1 MTSLD
6 STQLLQSLQT
16 GFISKTHHSINE
28 LAPSLLI
35 NDYHR
40 EKKILTSLI
49 EELSNCKSFDFSV
62 AFINNEGLAAIKQKL
77 DELAI
82 YSQAHPENPIKG
94 RILTTNYLNFTQ
106 PSALRELMQFPNIEI
121 RAYTKGGFHPKGYI
135 FEHSNYYSIIIGSAN
150 LTASALTMNQEW
162 SVKFL
167 SCTDGQIVFT
177 VREEFEEIW
186 NQADVVNEDWLES
199 YSDKYEEKKL
209 TLKLV
214 NKQIKELRKQEKE
227 SKKTDETDP
236 IIPAI
241 RAELEE
247 TQFEQFTESPSE
259 FEIEADEEEMEIV
272 PNAMQKEAMVALHN
286 LREEK
291 QNRALLIAA
300 TGTGKTYLSIFDV
313 NQVKPKKV
321 LYVAHRDMI
330 LDKSEKSFK
339 NIFPNI
345 KTGFLNGNQKDVKS
359 DYLFA
364 SVFTLAK
371 EETLKSFKKDEFDY
385 IIVDEVHHAGAES
398 YKKVIDYFTPKFL
411 LGLTATPER
420 TDGFDIFSMFHNN
433 IAYEIRLQKA
443 MEEDLLCPFHYYGL
457 SDLTVDGEVI
467 DDKSDF
473 RKLVCDER
481 IKHIERSIN
490 LYRNFAYPVKGLI
503 FCSRVDEAKE
513 LSAKLNKNGYYTK
526 YLTGENSDTE
536 RERVIQELE
545 SDENPL
551 QYIISVDIFNEGVD
565 IPSVNQVVMLRPTQ
579 SAIIFVQQL
588 GRGLRKSKG
597 KSYVSVIDFIGNYE
611 NNFFIPIAL
620 YGDNSYNK
628 DNLRKVM
635 STGSSGLPGT
645 STVQITEIARQKI
658 YQAINETNF
667 TQLKLLKEE
676 YNKLK
681 MRLARIPTM
690 MDFVNNGFI
699 DPHLFIDYAG
709 SYYEF
714 LKKMDKE
721 YTDLAPN
728 HRTSLQFISLEFSH
742 GFRMHELLLL
752 KLLIENNTV
761 TLEQFSDEL
770 SKRKVAFKGSVK
782 QILKVL
788 SRDYYRQEDQKKY
801 GEISYVSYD
810 GVAKTFAKT
819 DNFTN
824 MLQNDLYK
832 SHLLDLLEYGIKKAT
847 IKENEV
853 YGNDGLVYYRKYS
866 RKDVFKIMNFDKD
879 QNPQNVG
886 GYIIQEVD
894 GRKKCP
900 VFVTYEKAEDI
911 SSSTKYKDYFINNAR
926 FNWMSKNK
934 RYLNS
939 PDVEAILNQ
948 ENNNIQIELF
958 IKKDDNE
965 GTDFYYIGKMKTDN
979 ESKEQTQ
986 IPNEKG
992 QMLPVVNL
1000 QFDIE
1005 PSVPQNLY
1013 SYLEV

>member
-1 MTSLD
+1 MTSLNSD
-6 STQLLQSLQT
+6 QLLQSLQT
-16 GFISKTHHSINE
+16 GFISKAHHSVNE
-28 LAPSLLI
+28 LAPTLLV
-35 NDYHR
+35 NDYHK
-40 EKKILTSLI
+40 EKKILSSI
-49 EELSNCKSFDFSV
+49 VEELTSCEAFDFSV
-62 AFINNEGLAAIKQKL
+62 AFINNEGLAAIKQTL
-77 DELAI
+77 DELAQ
-82 YSQAHPENPIKG
+82 YSQNHPDKAIKG

-106 PSALRELMQFPNIEI
+106 PSALLELMQFPNIEI

-135 FEHSNYYSIIIGSAN
+135 FKQSNYYSMIIGSAN
-150 LTASALTMNQEW
+150 LTSSALTMNQEW

-167 SCTDGQIVFT
+167 SCTDGQIVYT
-177 VREEFEEIW
+177 VREEFERVWAE
-186 NQADVVNEDWLES
+186 ADVVNDKWLKG
-199 YSDKYEEKKL
+199 YSEKYEEKKL

-227 SKKTDETDP
+227 NLKNEIKNTV
-236 IIPAI
+236 IPSFQANV
-241 RAELEE
+241 EE
-247 TQFEQFTESPSE
+247 TQFEQFTESPAD
-259 FEIEADEEEMEIV
+259 FELEEEDVIEIV
-272 PNAMQKEAMVALHN
+272 PNSMQKEAMAALHN
-286 LREEK
+286 LRAEN

-321 LYVAHRDMI
+321 LYIAHRDMI

-339 NIFPNI
+339 NILPNI
-345 KTGFLNGNQKDVKS
+345 KTGFLNGNQKDVS
-359 DYLFA
+359 ADYLFA

-371 EETLKSFKKDEFDY
+371 EDTLKSFKKDEFDY

-398 YKKVIDYFTPKFL
+398 YKKVIDYFEPKFL

-457 SDLTVDGEVI
+457 TDLTVDGEVI

-473 RKLVCDER
+473 RKLICDER
-481 IKHIERSIN
+481 IKHIERSIK
-490 LYRNFAYPVKGLI
+490 LYKNFAHPVKGLI
-503 FCSRVDEAKE
+503 FCSRIEEAKE
-513 LSAKLNKNGYYTK
+513 LSEKLNNDGFYTK

-588 GRGLRKSKG
+588 GRGLRKAKN

-645 STVQITEIARQKI
+645 STVQITEVARQKI
-658 YQAINETNF
+658 YQAISETNF
-667 TQLKLLKEE
+667 TQLKLLREE

-714 LKKMDKE
+714 LKKMEKNYEDI
-721 YTDLAPN
+721 LPS
-728 HRTSLQFISLEFSH
+728 HRTSLQFISCEFSH
-742 GFRMHELLLL
+742 GFRMHEVLLL
-752 KLLIENNTV
+752 KLLLENESVSLNCFTN
-761 TLEQFSDEL
+761 EL
-770 SKRKVAFKGSVK
+770 SNRNVSFDGKVK
-782 QILKVL
+782 QILKLL
-788 SRDYYRQEDQKKY
+788 SKSYYRQEDQKKY
-801 GEISYVSYD
+801 GNISYI
-810 GVAKTFAKT
+810 TFNDSTKNFMKT
-819 DNFTN
+819 DEFLELLEN
-824 MLQNDLYK
+824 QVYK
-832 SHLLDLLEYGIKKAT
+832 SHLFDVLEYAIQKAEIKP
-847 IKENEV
+847 NEIR
-853 YGNDGLVYYRKYS
+853 GNDNLIYYRKYS

-900 VFVTYEKAEDI
+900 VFVTYEKSDDI
-911 SSSTKYKDYFINNAR
+911 ASSTKYKDYFIDNTR

-934 RYLNS
+934 RYIKS
-939 PDVEAILNQ
+939 PDVDAILHQ
-948 ENNNIQIELF
+948 TENNIQIELF

-965 GTDFYYIGKMKTDN
+965 GTDFYYIGNMKTDFD
-979 ESKEQTQ
+979 SKEQTE

-1005 PSVPQNLY
+1005 PPVPQNLY
-1013 SYLEV
+1013 NYLEA

>member
-16 GFISKTHHSINE
+16 GFISKTHHSVNE
-28 LAPSLLI
+28 LAPTLLV
-35 NDYHR
+35 NDYHKER
-40 EKKILTSLI
+40 KILSSLVD
-49 EELSNCKSFDFSV
+49 ELSTCQAFDFSV
-62 AFINNEGLAAIKQKL
+62 AFINNEGLAAIKQTL
-77 DELAI
+77 DEIAQ
-82 YSQAHPENPIKG
+82 YSKKYPEKAIKG

-106 PSALRELMQFPNIEI
+106 PSALKELMQFPNIEI

-135 FEHSNYYSIIIGSAN
+135 FKQSNYYSMIIGSAN
-150 LTASALTMNQEW
+150 LTSSALTMNQEW

-167 SCTDGQIVFT
+167 SCTDGQIVYT
-177 VREEFEEIW
+177 VQEEFERVWKE
-186 NQADVVNEDWLES
+186 ADVVNAQWLDN
-199 YSDKYEEKKL
+199 YSNKYEEKKL

-214 NKQIKELRKQEKE
+214 NKQIKQLRKQEKE
-227 SKKTDETDP
+227 SNNSQFEISYPLSSNAADVT
-236 IIPAI
+236 
-241 RAELEE
+241 E
-247 TQFEQFTESPSE
+247 TQFEQFTESP
-259 FEIEADEEEMEIV
+259 ADFDTDEDDVIEIV
-272 PNAMQKEAMVALHN
+272 PNAMQKEAMAALHN

-339 NIFPNI
+339 NILPDI
-345 KTGFLNGNQKDVKS
+345 KTGFLKGNKKDIS
-359 DYLFA
+359 ADYLFA

-398 YKKVIDYFTPKFL
+398 YKKVIEYFEPKFL

-433 IAYEIRLQKA
+433 IAYEIRLQRA

-473 RKLVCDER
+473 RKLVCKER

-503 FCSRVDEAKE
+503 FCSRVEEAKE
-513 LSAKLNKNGYYTK
+513 LSEKLNKDGYYTK

-536 RERVIQELE
+536 RERTIQELE

-588 GRGLRKSKG
+588 GRGLRKAKN

-628 DNLRKVM
+628 DNLRKAM

-658 YQAINETNF
+658 YQSINDTNF

-681 MRLARIPTM
+681 MRLAKIPTM

-699 DPHLFIDYAG
+699 DPLLFIDYKG
-709 SYYEF
+709 SYYAFKCSIE
-714 LKKMDKE
+714 KKPEEISIKH
-721 YTDLAPN
+721 LC
-728 HRTSLQFISLEFSH
+728 SLQFFSLEFAH
-742 GFRMHELLLL
+742 GIRLHELLLISL
-752 KLLIENNTV
+752 LLKNDKIEIKEFINELAKYNIKLTKNDFKGMLNLLSSDFYTQNDKKKYSEIKYITYENNEIKKTNEFTKLLQSEIYK
-761 TLEQFSDEL
+761 SEL
-770 SKRKVAFKGSVK
+770 SDC
-782 QILKVL
+782 I
-788 SRDYYRQEDQKKY
+788 
-801 GEISYVSYD
+801 
-810 GVAKTFAKT
+810 
-819 DNFTN
+819 
-824 MLQNDLYK
+824 
-832 SHLLDLLEYGIKKAT
+832 EYGIKRAT
-847 IKENEV
+847 LKPEEKIENNNFV
-853 YGNDGLVYYRKYS
+853 LYRKYS
-866 RKDVFKIMNFDKD
+866 RKDVCKLLNWKSDCSSTIY
-879 QNPQNVG
+879 
-886 GYIIQEVD
+886 GYKTETTTD
-894 GRKKCP
+894 EYTCP
-900 VFVTYEKAEDI
+900 IFVTYEKSADI
-911 SSSTKYKDYFINNAR
+911 SETTKYEDVFIDNSR
-926 FNWMSKNK
+926 FSWMS
-934 RYLNS
+934 RSRRNS
-939 PDVEAILNQ
+939 KSDEVAALINQ
-948 ENNNIQIELF
+948 PNNNIKIMLF
-958 IKKDDNE
+958 VKKNDGE
-965 GTDFYYIGKMKTDN
+965 GSDFYYMGKMKYNSFEDTTMKD
-979 ESKEQTQ
+979 KE
-986 IPNEKG
+986 G
-992 QMLPVVNL
+992 SDVSVVNI
-1000 QFDIE
+1000 QFDMEI
-1005 PSVPQNLY
+1005 PVPQNLY
-1013 SYLEV
+1013 NYLEA

>member
-6 STQLLQSLQT
+6 SAQLLQSLQT

-167 SCTDGQIVFT
+167 SCTDGQIVYT
-177 VREEFEEIW
+177 VREEFEDIW
-186 NQADVVNEDWLES
+186 KQADEVNEDWLQS

-227 SKKTDETDP
+227 SNAANEPNP
-236 IIPAI
+236 IIPFF

-259 FEIEADEEEMEIV
+259 FEIEEDEEEMEIV

-286 LREEK
+286 LREDNQK
-291 QNRALLIAA
+291 RALLIAA

-345 KTGFLNGNQKDVKS
+345 KTGFLNGNQKDVNAN
-359 DYLFA
+359 YLFA

-371 EETLKSFKKDEFDY
+371 EDTLKSFKKDEFDY

-457 SDLTVDGEVI
+457 SDLTVDGEII
-467 DDKSDF
+467 DDKADF

-513 LSAKLNKNGYYTK
+513 LSTKLNHDGYYTK
-526 YLTGENSDTE
+526 YLTGENSDAE

-588 GRGLRKSKG
+588 GRGLRKFKG

-761 TLEQFSDEL
+761 ILEQFSNEL
-770 SKRKVAFKGSVK
+770 TQRKVAFKGSVK

-788 SRDYYRQEDQKKY
+788 SKEYYRQEDQKKY

-810 GVAKTFAKT
+810 ETTKTFSKT
-819 DNFTN
+819 ENFTN
-824 MLQNDLYK
+824 MLQNTLYK
-832 SHLLDLLEYGIKKAT
+832 AHLLDLLEYGINKAT
-847 IKENEV
+847 IKDNEV

-911 SSSTKYKDYFINNAR
+911 SSSTKYKDYFINNTR

-965 GTDFYYIGKMKTDN
+965 GTDFYYIGKMKTDY

-1013 SYLEV
+1013 SYLEA

>member
-6 STQLLQSLQT
+6 SAQLLQSLQT

-186 NQADVVNEDWLES
+186 NQADEVNEEWLKT

-227 SKKTDETDP
+227 SNKTDEP
-236 IIPAI
+236 NLIIPAF

-247 TQFEQFTESPSE
+247 TQFEQYTESPSE

-339 NIFPNI
+339 NTFPNI
-345 KTGFLNGNQKDVKS
+345 KTGFLNGNQKDVNA

-364 SVFTLAK
+364 SVFTLSK

-457 SDLTVDGEVI
+457 SDFTVDGEVI

-481 IKHIERSIN
+481 IKHIERSIK

-513 LSAKLNKNGYYTK
+513 LSAKLNKDGYFTK
-526 YLTGENSDTE
+526 YLTGENSDSD

-588 GRGLRKSKG
+588 GRGLRKFKG

-681 MRLARIPTM
+681 MRLARIPSM

-721 YTDLAPN
+721 YAELESK

-752 KLLIENNTV
+752 KLLVDRNAV
-761 TLEQFSDEL
+761 TLENFSNEL
-770 SKRKVAFKGSVK
+770 SQRKVTFKGSVK

-788 SRDYYRQEDQKKY
+788 SKEYYRQEDQKKY
-801 GEISYVSYD
+801 GEISYVAFDNST
-810 GVAKTFAKT
+810 KTFSKT
-819 DNFTN
+819 DNFTC
-824 MLQNDLYK
+824 MLQNQLYK
-832 SHLLDLLEYGIKKAT
+832 EHLLDLLEYGINKAT

-853 YGNDGLVYYRKYS
+853 YGDDGLVYYRKYS

-886 GYIIQEVD
+886 GYIIQEVE

-911 SSSTKYKDYFINNAR
+911 SSSTKYKDYFINNTR

-965 GTDFYYIGKMKTDN
+965 GTDFYYIGNMKTDY

-1013 SYLEV
+1013 SYLEA

>member
-1 MTSLD
+1 MANLD

-16 GFISKTHHSINE
+16 GFISKTYHSVSE
-28 LAPSLLI
+28 LAPSLLV

-40 EKKILTSLI
+40 EKKILTSLL
-49 EELSNCKSFDFSV
+49 EELTACKSFDFSV
-62 AFINNEGLAAIKQKL
+62 AFINNEGLAAIKQTL
-77 DELAI
+77 DELAV
-82 YSQAHPENPIKG
+82 YSESHPDNQIKG

-186 NQADVVNEDWLES
+186 NQADIVNEDWLNS
-199 YSDKYEEKKL
+199 YSNKYEEKKL

-227 SKKTDETDP
+227 LNKSEVAKTV
-236 IIPAI
+236 IPAF

-247 TQFEQFTESPSE
+247 TQFEQFTESPSD
-259 FEIEADEEEMEIV
+259 FEIEEDEELEIV
-272 PNAMQKEAMVALHN
+272 PNSMQEEALVALHD
-286 LREEK
+286 LREKK

-313 NQVKPKKV
+313 KQEKPRKV

-339 NIFPNI
+339 NIFPDV
-345 KTGFLNGNQKDVKS
+345 KTGFLNGNQKDVKA

-371 EETLKSFKKDEFDY
+371 EETLKLFKKDEFDY

-443 MEEDLLCPFHYYGL
+443 LEEDLLCPFHYYGL
-457 SDLTVDGEVI
+457 SDLTVNGETI
-467 DDKSDF
+467 DEKSDF
-473 RKLVCDER
+473 SKLVCDER
-481 IKHIERSIN
+481 IKHIERSVN

-513 LSAKLNKNGYYTK
+513 LSAKLNQDGFHTK
-526 YLTGENSDTE
+526 YLTGEHSDAE

-635 STGSSGLPGT
+635 NTGSSGLPGT

-667 TQLKLLKEE
+667 TQFKLLKEE

-681 MRLARIPTM
+681 MRLARMPAM

-721 YTDLAPN
+721 YTDLSPE

-761 TLEQFSDEL
+761 TLEHFTNEL
-770 SKRKVAFKGSVK
+770 LQRKVVFKGSVG
-782 QILKVL
+782 QIIKIL
-788 SRDYYRQEDQKKY
+788 SKEYYRQENQKKY
-801 GEISYVSYD
+801 GKISYVSFD
-810 GVAKTFAKT
+810 NSIKVFSKTPEFA
-819 DNFTN
+819 NLLHN
-824 MLQNDLYK
+824 EVYK
-832 SHLLDLLEYGIKKAT
+832 NHLLDLLKYGINKAT

-879 QNPQNVG
+879 QNPLNVG
-886 GYIIQEVD
+886 GYVIQEVD

-900 VFVTYEKAEDI
+900 VFVTYEKAENI
-911 SSSTKYKDYFINNAR
+911 SSSTKYKDYFISNTR

-948 ENNNIQIELF
+948 ETNNIQIELF

-965 GTDFYYIGKMKTDN
+965 GTDYYYIGNMKTDYD
-979 ESKEQTQ
+979 SKEQTQ
-986 IPNEKG
+986 ISDEKG
-992 QMLPVVNL
+992 QLLPVVNL

-1005 PSVPQNLY
+1005 PSVPLSLY
-1013 SYLEV
+1013 NYIEA

>member
-6 STQLLQSLQT
+6 SSKLLESLQT
-16 GFISKTHHSINE
+16 GFISKTYHSISE

-40 EKKILTSLI
+40 EKKILTSLLD
-49 EELSNCKSFDFSV
+49 ELTTCRSFDFSV

-82 YSQAHPENPIKG
+82 YSQAHPENPVKG

-106 PSALRELMQFPNIEI
+106 PSALQELMQFPNIEI

-135 FEHSNYYSIIIGSAN
+135 FEQSNYYSIIIGSAN

-167 SCTDGQIVFT
+167 SCTDGQIVFS

-186 NQADVVNEDWLES
+186 KQADIVDEEWLKN
-199 YSDKYEEKKL
+199 YSGKYEEKKL
-209 TLKLV
+209 ALKLV
-214 NKQIKELRKQEKE
+214 NKQIKDLRKSEKDTASFE
-227 SKKTDETDP
+227 EIKS
-236 IIPAI
+236 IIPSYRTEI
-241 RAELEE
+241 EE
-247 TQFEQFTESPSE
+247 TQFEQLTESPSE
-259 FEIEADEEEMEIV
+259 FEAVSEDEEIEII
-272 PNAMQKEAMVALHN
+272 PNTMQKEAMVALHN
-286 LREEK
+286 LREENEK
-291 QNRALLIAA
+291 RALLIAA

-313 NQVKPKKV
+313 KQEKPRKV

-339 NIFPNI
+339 NVFPDI
-345 KTGFLNGNQKDVKS
+345 KTGFLNGSRKDLNA

-371 EETLKSFKKDEFDY
+371 EDILRTFKKDEFDY
-385 IIVDEVHHAGAES
+385 IIVDEVHHAGADS
-398 YKKVIDYFTPKFL
+398 YKKIIEYFEPKFL

-457 SDLTVDGEVI
+457 SDLTVDGEI
-467 DDKSDF
+467 IEDKSDF
-473 RKLVCDER
+473 TKLVCEER

-490 LYRNFAYPVKGLI
+490 LYRNFSYPVKGLI
-503 FCSRVDEAKE
+503 FCSGVDEAKA
-513 LSAKLNKNGYYTK
+513 LSEKLNNDGYCTK
-526 YLTGENSDTE
+526 YLTGENSDLE

-565 IPSVNQVVMLRPTQ
+565 IPSINQVVMLRPTK

-588 GRGLRKSKG
+588 GRGLRKFKG
-597 KSYVSVIDFIGNYE
+597 KTYVSVIDFIGNYE

-635 STGSSGLPGT
+635 NSGSSGLPGT

-658 YQAINETNF
+658 YQAINDTNF

-681 MRLARIPTM
+681 MRLARIPSM

-714 LKKMDKE
+714 LKKIEKE
-721 YTDLAPN
+721 YPDLKPE

-752 KLLIENNTV
+752 KLLLENHTV
-761 TLEQFSDEL
+761 SLGQFSNEL
-770 SKRKVAFKGSVK
+770 SQRKVSYKGGVK

-788 SRDYYRQEDQKKY
+788 SKDYYRVEDQKKY
-801 GEISYVSYD
+801 GEISYISYD
-810 GVAKTFAKT
+810 ESTKTFSKT
-819 DNFTN
+819 DIFENL
-824 MLQNDLYK
+824 LQNNLYK
-832 SHLLDLLEYGIKKAT
+832 EHILDLLEYGINRAT
-847 IKENEV
+847 IKDNEI
-853 YGNDGLVYYRKYS
+853 YGDDGLVYYRKYS

-886 GYIIQEVD
+886 GYIIQEIE

-900 VFVTYEKAEDI
+900 VFVTYEKSEDI
-911 SSSTKYKDYFINNAR
+911 SSSTKYKDYFINNTR

-939 PDVEAILNQ
+939 PDVDAILNQ
-948 ENNNIQIELF
+948 ERNNIQIELF

-965 GTDFYYIGKMKTDN
+965 GTDFYYIGKMKTDY
-979 ESKEQTQ
+979 ESREQTQ
-986 IPNEKG
+986 IENEKG

-1000 QFDIE
+1000 QFDVL

-1013 SYLEV
+1013 NYLEA

>member
-1 MTSLD
+1 MTSLNSD
-6 STQLLQSLQT
+6 QLLQSLQT
-16 GFISKTHHSINE
+16 GFISKNYHSIND
-28 LAPSLLI
+28 LAPTLLV
-35 NDYHR
+35 NDYHK
-40 EKKILTSLI
+40 EKKILSSI
-49 EELSNCKSFDFSV
+49 VEELETCEAFDFSV
-62 AFINNEGLAAIKQKL
+62 AFINHEGLAAIKQKL
-77 DELAI
+77 DEISL
-82 YSQAHPENPIKG
+82 YSLAHPENPKKG

-106 PSALRELMQFPNIEI
+106 PSALEELMQFPNIEI

-135 FEHSNYYSIIIGSAN
+135 FKQSNYYSMIIGSAN

-167 SCTDGQIVFT
+167 SCIDGQIVST
-177 VREEFEEIW
+177 VQNEFENVWKE
-186 NQADVVNEDWLES
+186 ADVVNEEWLRN
-199 YSDKYEEKKL
+199 YANKYDEKKIA
-209 TLKLV
+209 LKLV
-214 NKQIKELRKQEKE
+214 SKQIKELRKQEGKE
-227 SKKTDETDP
+227 TKEETPTP
-236 IIPAI
+236 IFPALQ
-241 RAELEE
+241 ADLQE
-247 TQFEQFTESPSE
+247 TQFEQYTEAPSE
-259 FEIEADEEEMEIV
+259 FEYEEDDVIEIV
-272 PNAMQKEAMVALHN
+272 PNSMQKEAMVALHN
-286 LREEK
+286 LREDK
-291 QNRALLIAA
+291 QTRALLIAA

-313 NQVKPKKV
+313 NQMKPKKV

-330 LDKSEKSFK
+330 LDKAEKSFK
-339 NIFPNI
+339 NILPNI
-345 KTGFLNGNQKDVKS
+345 KTGFLKGSTKEIKA

-371 EETLKSFKKDEFDY
+371 EETLKLFKKDEFDY

-398 YKKVIDYFTPKFL
+398 YKKVIDYFEPKFL

-457 SDLTVDGEVI
+457 TDLTVDGEII
-467 DDKSDF
+467 DAKSDF
-473 RKLVCDER
+473 RKLVSDER
-481 IKHIERSIN
+481 IKHIERAIN
-490 LYRNFAYPVKGLI
+490 LYRNFEYPVKGLI
-503 FCSRVDEAKE
+503 FCSRVEEAKE
-513 LSAKLNKNGYYTK
+513 LSNKLNRDGYHTK
-526 YLTGENSDTE
+526 YLTGENSDYE
-536 RERVIQELE
+536 REAVIQQLE
-545 SDENPL
+545 SDEDPL

-565 IPSVNQVVMLRPTQ
+565 IPCVNQVVMLRPTQ

-588 GRGLRKSKG
+588 GRGLRKLKG

-635 STGSSGLPGT
+635 STGSAGLPGT
-645 STVQITEIARQKI
+645 STVQISEIARQKI
-658 YQAINETNF
+658 YQAISETSF
-667 TQLKLLKEE
+667 TQLKILKEE

-699 DPHLFIDYAG
+699 DPHLFIDYAS

-714 LKKMDKE
+714 LKKMDKDYVDIE
-721 YTDLAPN
+721 SK
-728 HRTSLQFISLEFSH
+728 HRLSLQFISCEFSH
-742 GFRMHELLLL
+742 GYRLHEVLLL
-752 KLLIENNTV
+752 KLLILNGTV
-761 TLEQFSDEL
+761 SLEGFSREL
-770 SKRKVAFKGSVK
+770 ANRKIRFNGRVN

-788 SRDYYRQEDQKKY
+788 SKDYYRQEDQKKY
-801 GEISYVSYD
+801 GEISYVAFD
-810 GVAKTFAKT
+810 KTTKQFSKT
-819 DNFTN
+819 EYFESLLKN
-824 MLQNDLYK
+824 QIYK
-832 SHLLDLLEYGIKKAT
+832 THFLDTLEYAIDKA
-847 IKENEV
+847 ILKANEIV
-853 YGNDGLVYYRKYS
+853 GDDDLVYYRKYS

-886 GYIIQEVD
+886 GYIIQEID

-900 VFVTYEKAEDI
+900 VFVTYEKREDI
-911 SSSTKYKDYFINNAR
+911 SSSTKYKDFFIDNTR

-939 PDVEAILNQ
+939 PDVAAILEQ
-948 ENNNIQIELF
+948 KTNNIQIELF

-965 GTDFYYIGKMKTDN
+965 GTDFYYIGKMKTDAD
-979 ESKEQTQ
+979 SKEQTQ

-1000 QFDIE
+1000 KFDIE
-1005 PSVPQNLY
+1005 PAVPHNLY
-1013 SYLEV
+1013 SYLEA

>member
-6 STQLLQSLQT
+6 SSKLLESLQT
-16 GFISKTHHSINE
+16 GFISKTYHSISE

-40 EKKILTSLI
+40 EKKILTSLLD
-49 EELSNCKSFDFSV
+49 ELTTCRSFDFSV

-82 YSQAHPENPIKG
+82 YSQAHPENPVKG

-106 PSALRELMQFPNIEI
+106 PSALQELMQFPNIEI

-135 FEHSNYYSIIIGSAN
+135 FEQSNYYSIIIGSAN

-167 SCTDGQIVFT
+167 SCTDGQIVFS

-186 NQADVVNEDWLES
+186 KQADIVDEEWLKN
-199 YSDKYEEKKL
+199 YSGKYEEKKL
-209 TLKLV
+209 ALKLV
-214 NKQIKELRKQEKE
+214 NKQIKDLRKSEKDTASFE
-227 SKKTDETDP
+227 EIKS
-236 IIPAI
+236 IIPSYRTEI
-241 RAELEE
+241 EE
-247 TQFEQFTESPSE
+247 TQFEQLTESPSE
-259 FEIEADEEEMEIV
+259 FEAVSEDEEIEII
-272 PNAMQKEAMVALHN
+272 PNTMQKEAMVALHN
-286 LREEK
+286 LREENEK
-291 QNRALLIAA
+291 RALLIAA

-313 NQVKPKKV
+313 KQEKPRKV

-339 NIFPNI
+339 NVFPDI
-345 KTGFLNGNQKDVKS
+345 KTGFLNGSRKDLNA

-371 EETLKSFKKDEFDY
+371 EDILRTFKKDEFDY
-385 IIVDEVHHAGAES
+385 IIVDEVHHAGADS
-398 YKKVIDYFTPKFL
+398 YKKIIEYFEPKFL

-457 SDLTVDGEVI
+457 SDLTVDGEI
-467 DDKSDF
+467 IEDKSDF
-473 RKLVCDER
+473 TKLVCEER

-490 LYRNFAYPVKGLI
+490 LYRNFSYPVKGLI
-503 FCSRVDEAKE
+503 FCSGVDEAKA
-513 LSAKLNKNGYYTK
+513 LSEKLNNDGYCTK
-526 YLTGENSDTE
+526 YLTGENSDLE

-565 IPSVNQVVMLRPTQ
+565 IPSINQVVMLRPTK

-588 GRGLRKSKG
+588 GRGLRKFKG
-597 KSYVSVIDFIGNYE
+597 KTYVSVIDFIGNYE

-635 STGSSGLPGT
+635 NSGSSGLPGT

-658 YQAINETNF
+658 YQAINDTNF

-681 MRLARIPTM
+681 MRLARIPSM

-714 LKKMDKE
+714 LKKIEKE
-721 YTDLAPN
+721 YPDLKPE

-752 KLLIENNTV
+752 KLLLENHTV
-761 TLEQFSDEL
+761 SLGQFSNEL
-770 SKRKVAFKGSVK
+770 SQRKVSYKGGVK

-788 SRDYYRQEDQKKY
+788 SKDYYRVEDQKKY
-801 GEISYVSYD
+801 GEISYISYD
-810 GVAKTFAKT
+810 ESTKTFSKT
-819 DNFTN
+819 DIFENL
-824 MLQNDLYK
+824 LQNNLYK
-832 SHLLDLLEYGIKKAT
+832 EHLLDLLEYGINRAT
-847 IKENEV
+847 IKDNEI
-853 YGNDGLVYYRKYS
+853 YGDDGLVYYRKYS

-886 GYIIQEVD
+886 GYIIQEIE

-900 VFVTYEKAEDI
+900 VFVTYEKSEDI
-911 SSSTKYKDYFINNAR
+911 SSSTKYKDYFINNTR

-939 PDVEAILNQ
+939 PDVDAILNQ
-948 ENNNIQIELF
+948 ERNNIQIELF

-965 GTDFYYIGKMKTDN
+965 GTDFYYIGKMKTDY
-979 ESKEQTQ
+979 ESREQTQ
-986 IPNEKG
+986 IENEKG

-1000 QFDIE
+1000 QFDVL

-1013 SYLEV
+1013 NYLEA

>member
-1 MTSLD
+1 MINLD
-6 STQLLQSLQT
+6 SNQLLQSLQT
-16 GFISKTHHSINE
+16 GFISKTYHSINE
-28 LAPSLLI
+28 LAPTLLV
-35 NDYHR
+35 NNYHR
-40 EKKILTSLI
+40 EKKILSSLV
-49 EELSNCKSFDFSV
+49 EELSSCEAFEFSV
-62 AFINNEGLAAIKQKL
+62 AFINNEGLAAIKETLDKL
-77 DELAI
+77 SI
-82 YSQAHPENPIKG
+82 YSEKNPDKAVKG

-106 PSALRELMQFPNIEI
+106 PSALQELMQFSNIEI

-135 FEHSNYYSIIIGSAN
+135 FKQSNYYSMIIGSAN
-150 LTASALTMNQEW
+150 LTASALTKNQEW

-167 SCTDGQIVFT
+167 SCVDGQIVHT
-177 VREEFEEIW
+177 VREEFEHVWTE
-186 NQADVVNEDWLES
+186 ADIVDEKWLEN
-199 YSDKYEEKKL
+199 YSSTYDEKRL

-214 NKQIKELRKQEKE
+214 NKHIKDLRKNNEGTTSPRQSPPLGVNELIFNP
-227 SKKTDETDP
+227 STD
-236 IIPAI
+236 
-241 RAELEE
+241 
-247 TQFEQFTESPSE
+247 TEFIVE
-259 FEIEADEEEMEIV
+259 NENLIEEEEEQTEIV
-272 PNAMQKEAMVALHN
+272 PNSMQEEAMVALHN
-286 LREEK
+286 LREEN

-330 LDKSEKSFK
+330 LDKSENSFR
-339 NIFPNI
+339 NILPDI
-345 KTGFLNGNQKDVKS
+345 KTGFLNGNKKDLS
-359 DYLFA
+359 ADYLFA

-385 IIVDEVHHAGAES
+385 IIIDEVHHAGAES
-398 YKKVIDYFTPKFL
+398 YKKVIDYFEPKFL

-420 TDGFDIFSMFHNN
+420 TDGFDIFSMFQNN

-443 MEEDLLCPFHYYGL
+443 MEADLLCPFHYYGL
-457 SDLTVDGEVI
+457 SDLTVDGQEI
-467 DDKSDF
+467 DEKSDF
-473 RKLVCDER
+473 SKLICDER
-481 IKHIERSIN
+481 VKHIERSIN

-503 FCSRVDEAKE
+503 FCSRVEEAKE
-513 LSAKLNKNGYYTK
+513 LSQKLNKDGYYTK
-526 YLTGENSDTE
+526 YLTGENSDSE
-536 RERVIQELE
+536 RESVIQELE

-628 DNLRKVM
+628 DNLRKAM
-635 STGSSGLPGT
+635 STGSAGLPGT
-645 STVQITEIARQKI
+645 STVQITEIARQRI
-658 YQAINETNF
+658 YQAISETNF
-667 TQLKLLKEE
+667 TQLKLLKNE

-681 MRLARIPTM
+681 IRLARIPTM
-690 MDFVNNGFI
+690 MDFVNNDFI

-721 YTDLAPN
+721 YTDLESK
-728 HRTSLQFISLEFSH
+728 HRTSLQFISLEFAH

-752 KLLIENNTV
+752 KLLIESDKIPFEKYLQELAQRNV
-761 TLEQFSDEL
+761 TI
-770 SKRKVAFKGSVK
+770 KPNIK
-782 QILKVL
+782 QILIVL
-788 SRDYYRQEDQKKY
+788 SKDYYRQDDQRKY
-801 GEISYVSYD
+801 GEISYVSFD
-810 GVAKTFAKT
+810 SNSTTFTKT
-819 DNFTN
+819 DFFRQL
-824 MLQNDLYK
+824 LQNELYK
-832 SHLLDLLEYGIKKAT
+832 NHLLDLLEYGMNKAT
-847 IKENEV
+847 IKDEEV
-853 YGNDGLVYYRKYS
+853 YGDDGLIYYRKYS

-911 SSSTKYKDYFINNAR
+911 SSSTKYKDYFIDNTR

-948 ENNNIQIELF
+948 EKNDIQIELF

-965 GTDFYYIGKMKTDN
+965 GTDFYYIGKMLTDYD
-979 ESKEQTQ
+979 SKEQTE

-1000 QFDIE
+1000 QFDIV
-1005 PSVPQNLY
+1005 PSVPQSLY
-1013 SYLEV
+1013 NYLEA